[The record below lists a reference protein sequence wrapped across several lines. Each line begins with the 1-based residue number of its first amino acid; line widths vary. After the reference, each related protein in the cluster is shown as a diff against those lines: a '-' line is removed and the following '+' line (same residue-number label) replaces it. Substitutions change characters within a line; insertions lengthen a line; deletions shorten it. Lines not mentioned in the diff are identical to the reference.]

1 MGKGGRKRSK
11 SLRSLLIVMHVRKCI
26 TIKSAQLVSLETIYN
41 KFNSRPSV
49 VIICET
55 NQLSGCATEL
65 FFFGLFFTRYDIC
78 HDDRGVT
85 DNDVI
90 VESFSC
96 L

>member
-26 TIKSAQLVSLETIYN
+26 IMKSAQLVSLETIYN

-65 FFFGLFFTRYDIC
+65 FFFFFLVFSLHGTIF
-78 HDDRGVT
+78 VT
-85 DNDVI
+85 MI
-90 VESFSC
+90 VASRTTT
-96 L
+96 